1 MTNREDEITQWF
13 ASQAEALPQ
22 VLIGIGDDMAQA
34 AVGGDASVLVTT
46 DMLLDGTH
54 FDLAEAGAEAVGYKA
69 MAASLSD
76 CAAMAS
82 VPLCAFAA
90 AALPRGFGAEGLKQ
104 IYLGLRRAGRM
115 FDCALAGGDITSW
128 QGAGRLAICVTML
141 SRPAE
146 HCAPVRRNG
155 ARAGD
160 VICVTGEL
168 GGAIAGRHLSFVPR
182 VHEALEITRLA
193 RVNAMMDI
201 SDGLSTDLNRICV
214 QSGVGARVEAAALP
228 LSEAAGLSADP
239 IVAALNDG
247 EDFELLFTLAREEY
261 EKLMRG
267 WTGTTR
273 ITRVGEIIE
282 GAGMT
287 LVLPDGGMRALE
299 PGGYDHL

>member
-1 MTNREDEITQWF
+1 MVRVAGGGLAAGADRDRRRYGT
-13 ASQAEALPQ
+13 
-22 VLIGIGDDMAQA
+22 A

-90 AALPRGFGAEGLKQ
+90 ALPRGSGRKGSSNLPGAEACGAEVRLCS
-104 IYLGLRRAGRM
+104 GRGGH
-115 FDCALAGGDITSW
+115 AVVAGGRPVGDMRYDAE
-128 QGAGRLAICVTML
+128 QAGGALCAGAPQRGAGGGRYLRDGGAWGGDCGQ
-141 SRPAE
+141 
-146 HCAPVRRNG
+146 APEFRAAG
-155 ARAGD
+155 ARGFGD
-160 VICVTGEL
+160 NAACPCKRDDGYF
-168 GGAIAGRHLSFVPR
+168 GR
-182 VHEALEITRLA
+182 
-193 RVNAMMDI
+193 
-201 SDGLSTDLNRICV
+201 LSTDLNRICV
-214 QSGVGARVEAAALP
+214 QSGWGPGWRRRLP

-247 EDFELLFTLAREEY
+247 EDFELLFTLAGGY
-261 EKLMRG
+261 EADAG

-282 GAGMT
+282 A
-287 LVLPDGGMRALE
+287 AA
-299 PGGYDHL
+299 